1 VVYKIQIRTLIE
13 VFSALQKIQ
22 TELTGLEKVLIN
34 RSEIYICTIN
44 EENRIRQKFDPK
56 VLVWTDMFFSLNLFL
71 SLSQKPEF
79 LSYWFSGCSLI
90 TLYENLIEP
99 TNNQQRD

>member
-1 VVYKIQIRTLIE
+1 MVYKIQIRTLIE

-56 VLVWTDMFFSLNLFL
+56 VLVWTDMLFSLNLFL
-71 SLSQKPEF
+71 SLSFTEAGISELLVFRMFTDYP
-79 LSYWFSGCSLI
+79 L
-90 TLYENLIEP
+90 
-99 TNNQQRD
+99 

>member
-1 VVYKIQIRTLIE
+1 MVYKIQIRTLIE

-22 TELTGLEKVLIN
+22 TELTGLEKALIN

-56 VLVWTDMFFSLNLFL
+56 VLVWTDMLFSLNLFL
-71 SLSQKPEF
+71 SLSLTEAGISELLVFRMFTDYP
-79 LSYWFSGCSLI
+79 L
-90 TLYENLIEP
+90 
-99 TNNQQRD
+99 